1 MKTFNKHEYYYSI
14 IIPDETR
21 ELDSK
26 IITYLGK
33 LDLSQFP
40 YSLGMF
46 EYDNKKFCLSV
57 TPPIMSTDTY
67 PGTFPIEG
75 YMIFCNSYSPSEKS
89 GIKVDIAKHKDIL
102 RLSNVEVMDHPLY
115 GAKYYI
121 GLLYKVIEELN
132 NYKNYW
138 EYNELAYSLT

>member
-1 MKTFNKHEYYYSI
+1 MEGFNKHEYYYKI

-21 ELDSK
+21 ELDGK
-26 IITYLGK
+26 IIAFLENITP
-33 LDLSQFP
+33 SQFP
-40 YSLGMF
+40 YSLGMID
-46 EYDNKKFCLSV
+46 YNNKKFCLSI
-57 TPPIMSTDTY
+57 TPSIMGIDTFLTD
-67 PGTFPIEG
+67 G

-89 GIKVDIAKHKDIL
+89 GIKVDIAKHKDML
-102 RLSNVEVMDHPLY
+102 LLSNVEVMDHPLY